1 MDHDTATSNHP
12 TFTFK
17 NPCTFI
23 FTFSREGGGG
33 ITSYLCNSRK
43 NPTSKVPQKCKNDQW
58 RPITN
63 CFATFTKSTS
73 S

>member
-17 NPCTFI
+17 NPFTFI

-33 ITSYLCNSRK
+33 ISLAIFAIQRKIQQAKYLK
-43 NPTSKVPQKCKNDQW
+43 NAKM
-58 RPITN
+58 TN
-63 CFATFTKSTS
+63 GDL
-73 S
+73 